1 MREIKRRQAQRSLDA
16 EMRPY
21 RRAGMETNERGKTAC
36 KDGAERLRQ
45 AADKRVG
52 WNSEE
57 LADLL
62 TAKALKGDLAS
73 TRVLV
78 TLAASKKPLPERV
91 KKRHGLSLAQRLA
104 AEPQWKDTKDI

>member
-1 MREIKRRQAQRSLDA
+1 M
-16 EMRPY
+16 
-21 RRAGMETNERGKTAC
+21 AC

-52 WNSEE
+52 RNSEE

-78 TLAASKKPLPERV
+78 ALAANKKPLPERV
-91 KKRHGLSLAQRLA
+91 KKRHGPSLAQRLA
-104 AEPQWKDTKDI
+104 AEPQWKGI